1 MVNITWYLPYE
12 PDRINILDK
21 ISKQAVV
28 LKDKRFWHFI
38 PEMFQM

>member
-12 PDRINILDK
+12 QDRINILDK

-28 LKDKRFWHFI
+28 LKDKRIGHFI